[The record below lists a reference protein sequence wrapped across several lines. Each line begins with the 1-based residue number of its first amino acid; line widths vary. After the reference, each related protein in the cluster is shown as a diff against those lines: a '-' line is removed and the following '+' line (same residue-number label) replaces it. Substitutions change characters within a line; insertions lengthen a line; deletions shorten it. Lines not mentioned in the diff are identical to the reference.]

1 MKQNSQSKKVVE
13 TIDGDAVSHFIK
25 HSYQGESIFA
35 LGNGYIGMR
44 GSFEEGLK
52 HPIHPNKGSEPY
64 NTVDGTYLNG
74 FYESMTIEYPE
85 PAYGYAKKYQTM
97 LNVPNGKI
105 IRVSIDGEEL
115 HLDTGELVDFTRTL
129 DMETGILERAFT
141 WCSPNGREVQVTVK
155 RLVSFTH
162 PHAAAIAFT
171 LTPKFSG
178 RVKIVSQ
185 LDGNVENVSVEKD
198 PRVGCHLK
206 GRVLHPVSQTSPKTA
221 LLHTTKESGL
231 MLVSAVDHQ
240 LMVGGV
246 EQAGEVTCKDKD
258 GRKTDSACDCID
270 VTYDLDVSPD
280 VLITLYKFLVYAY
293 VSYFPAAHREQLE
306 KTSGKDEAARQQT
319 EAAAAAA
326 VPLREK
332 AEQELARVRALGFD
346 KLAAEQYDYVSA
358 YWKRADVSIKARDM
372 AKDKPKD
379 ASPSAQAA
387 ANEEVK
393 RLMQGLYF
401 SMFHLLQ
408 AAGRDGHT
416 NIGSKG
422 LTGEGYEGHYFWDTE
437 MFSAPFFQYTAPDI
451 CESLLRYRYHILKQA
466 RKRARELSHPRG
478 AAYAWRTINGEEC
491 SAFFPAGSAQ
501 YHINAD
507 IAYAIKHYVASS
519 GRIDYLKEQGA
530 EIVFETARLWADLG
544 DYVPARGNAFC
555 IHGVTGPDE
564 YTAMVDNNLYTNL
577 MAKNNLAYACEV
589 AEWLQTTDPQAYAL
603 IANRIQLKPSEI
615 TAWKKAAEAMYIP
628 RDKETGLFAQD
639 DGFFNRSTWHWDW
652 GKRDDKD
659 VLLNRFHYLVLYR
672 HQVCKQADVVLAL
685 YLLPDTATLEEKRR
699 NFNYYEQITT
709 HDSSLSPCTFS
720 IVASELGYRKRAYN
734 WFKSTVRMDLDDGH
748 GNVTA
753 GVHIANMAGTWMCIV
768 NGFAGLRLEKG
779 SDPVNGIPHYKPY
792 LPDEWESYSF
802 TAVHQGQTVTVTI
815 TRDATEREQVSAV
828 YALMSGTSIQIKH
841 CDELITLEHGTTVLR
856 PLN

>member
-1 MKQNSQSKKVVE
+1 MIQNTTKNSPYLPDSMKVVE
-13 TIDGDAVSHFIK
+13 LIHGDAVDHFTK

-52 HPIHPNKGSEPY
+52 HPIHPNKGSAPY

-74 FYESMTIEYPE
+74 FYESMNIEYPE

-105 IRVSIDGEEL
+105 IRVSVGDEEL
-115 HLDTGELVDFTRTL
+115 ALDTGTLVDFKRTL
-129 DMETGILERAFT
+129 HMDKGILEREFT
-141 WCSPNGREVQVTVK
+141 WCSPGGREIHVTVT

-162 PHAAAIAFT
+162 SHAAAIAFT
-171 LTPKFSG
+171 ITPKFSG

-185 LDGNVENVSVEKD
+185 LDGDVQNVSVEKD
-198 PRVGCHLK
+198 PRVGSHLK
-206 GRVLHPVSQTSPKTA
+206 GRVLHPVSQSAPGTA
-221 LLHTTKESGL
+221 SGGFLLHTTKNSNL

-240 LMVGGV
+240 LMVGGI
-246 EQAGEVTCKDKD
+246 EQTGQVTCKDVD
-258 GRKTDSACDCID
+258 AACDCIE
-270 VTYDLDVSPD
+270 VTYDLDVVPD
-280 VLITLYKFLVYAY
+280 VPITLHKFLVYAY
-293 VSYFPAAHREQLE
+293 IPTNQ
-306 KTSGKDEAARQQT
+306 EAERT
-319 EAAAAAA
+319 
-326 VPLREK
+326 LRET
-332 AEQELARVRALGFD
+332 AEKELARVRSLGFD
-346 KLAAEQYDYVSA
+346 KLAAEQHDYMNA
-358 YWKRADVSIKARDM
+358 FWGCADVSITARDI
-372 AKDKPKD
+372 AKDNPKG
-379 ASPSAQAA
+379 ASPTAQAA
-387 ANEEVK
+387 ANEEVT
-393 RLMQGLYF
+393 RLMQGLHF

-408 AAGRDGHT
+408 AAGRNGYT

-451 CESLLRYRYHILKQA
+451 CESLLRYRYHTLKQA
-466 RKRARELSHPRG
+466 RARARELSHPRG

-507 IAYAIKHYVASS
+507 ITYAIKNYAASS
-519 GRIDYLKEQGA
+519 GGSDFLTQHGA

-564 YTAMVDNNLYTNL
+564 YTAMVDNNFYTNL

-589 AEWLQTTDPQAYAL
+589 AEWLQTTDPHAYVL
-603 IANRIQLKPSEI
+603 IANRMQPPLKPSEI
-615 TAWKKAAEAMYIP
+615 AAWKKAAEAMYIP

-685 YLLPDTATLEEKRR
+685 YLLPETATLEEKRR
-699 NFNYYEQITT
+699 NFNHYEQITT

-779 SDPVNGIPHYKPY
+779 SDPVHGIPHYKPY

-802 TAVHQGQTVTVTI
+802 TAVHQGQTVKVMI
-815 TRDATEREQVSAV
+815 TRDAEERDRASAV
-828 YALMSGTSIQIKH
+828 YALMSGASVQLKH
-841 CDELITLEHGTTVLR
+841 CDEVFTLDQVTTACKL
-856 PLN
+856 PLD